1 MFVLSLDDGRN
12 SLAHLEMQRDRAD
25 MGPDYAAVWQL
36 QLQPLVT
43 GARPPSYPHTSAQVD
58 SAAFV
63 LGYTLTE
70 TLPSTNTSY

>member
-12 SLAHLEMQRDRAD
+12 SLARLEMQRDRAD

-43 GARPPSYPHTSAQVD
+43 GARPPHTHTPA
-58 SAAFV
+58 
-63 LGYTLTE
+63 
-70 TLPSTNTSY
+70 PR